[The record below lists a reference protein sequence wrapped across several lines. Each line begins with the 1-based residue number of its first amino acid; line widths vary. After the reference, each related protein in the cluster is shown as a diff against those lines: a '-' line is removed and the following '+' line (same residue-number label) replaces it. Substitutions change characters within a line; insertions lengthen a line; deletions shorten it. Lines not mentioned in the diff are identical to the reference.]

1 MSKKRW
7 ILTAPDVPNPLKGKG
22 GKGDAAIVYSK
33 ADLDRR
39 MKAAKAAGVTVNVRE
54 VED

>member
-1 MSKKRW
+1 MTKKRW
-7 ILTAPDVPNPLKGKG
+7 IISAPDVPNPLKGKNG
-22 GKGDAAIVYSK
+22 RGDSAIVYSQ

-39 MKAAKAAGVTVNVRE
+39 KKAAKAAGVKVNVRE